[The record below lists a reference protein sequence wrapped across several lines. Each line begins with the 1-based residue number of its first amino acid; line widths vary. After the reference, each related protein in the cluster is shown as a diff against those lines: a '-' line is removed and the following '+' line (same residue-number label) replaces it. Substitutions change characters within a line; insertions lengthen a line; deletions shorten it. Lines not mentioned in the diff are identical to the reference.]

1 VDLGLVEMSGALFS
15 PLWFR
20 VSALRPLLRASVSV
34 QRQLHRGERW
44 YQLADSGAGR
54 RHRLNEAAYRF
65 VGRLDGAQ
73 TTGQV
78 WDALVAE
85 FGDAAL
91 TQDEAI
97 RVLGQL
103 NTAGLLQCELTPD
116 IERLF
121 RQYRQHVRRR
131 RWLELNPL
139 AVRVRLFN
147 PTRLLTA
154 FDPWLRYLFQPLTL
168 VLWLA
173 VVLPALVAA
182 AHYWPE
188 LSAFAT
194 AHMDTP
200 RYLLIAWIVYP
211 LIKAV
216 HELGHALAVRRWGG
230 QVQDVGFTLF
240 VLVPAPYVDASA
252 ASAFKRRSQRAL
264 VSGIGIMVELFIAA
278 IALWVWANVQPGW
291 VRDIAFV
298 VMVIG
303 AVSTILLNGNP
314 LLRFDGY
321 HVLCD
326 VFDLPNLDMRSRAWW
341 SNLLQ
346 RRVFLMD
353 VPPLPLAPGERKW
366 MLWYAP
372 LAWLYRLYIGM
383 LMALW
388 VGVKSVLLG
397 VAVAL
402 GVAVMMIAVPLVA
415 LVRSVTQ
422 TAQGAE
428 RRRSLRIVW
437 TIASVVL
444 ALLVLLPLPYSTVAQ
459 AVVWLPE
466 KAEVRAE
473 TEGFVRELRVRDGD
487 VVKPG
492 QLLAV
497 LEDPAL
503 RAKQAEAHSRM
514 MGLRVQYFNTLQ
526 GDRSNAQNF
535 SQALAHAETE
545 LAHYETRLTQLEI
558 RSRLAGRMAITR
570 QDDLPGQFLKKGQ
583 MLGHVVAPGEVVVR
597 AVVADEDAALVR
609 QRARGAAVWL
619 DERPGRSLPAQ
630 VRRDVP
636 AASFKLPSAGLSD
649 VNGGSVATDPADTEH
664 LRTLLPIFT
673 VDVAL
678 AEQAENRIERI
689 ERIGGRAWV
698 RFDFGAE
705 PLAFQW
711 TRSLGQLLLKHFEKA
726 V

>member
-1 VDLGLVEMSGALFS
+1 MSGALFS

-20 VSALRPLLRASVSV
+20 VSALRPLLRAGVRV

-44 YQLADSGAGR
+44 YQLADAGSGR

-65 VGRLDGAQ
+65 VGRLNGEQ

-131 RWLELNPL
+131 RWLALNPL
-139 AVRVRLFN
+139 AVRVRLFD
-147 PTRLLTA
+147 PTRYLTA
-154 FDPWLRYLFQPLTL
+154 FDPWLPRLFQPLTFM
-168 VLWLA
+168 LWLA

-188 LSAFAT
+188 LSAFAAT
-194 AHMDTP
+194 HLDTP
-200 RYLLIAWIVYP
+200 HYLLIAWIVYP

-252 ASAFKRRSQRAL
+252 ASGFKRRSQRAL

-278 IALWVWANVQPGW
+278 IALWVWVNVQPGW
-291 VRDIAFV
+291 VRDTAFV

-303 AVSTILLNGNP
+303 AVSTVLLNGNP

-341 SNLLQ
+341 SHLLQ
-346 RRVFLMD
+346 RRVFGID
-353 VPPLPLAPGERKW
+353 APAQPLAPGEQKW
-366 MLWYAP
+366 MLGYAP
-372 LAWLYRLYIGM
+372 LALLYRMYIGV
-383 LMALW
+383 LMTLW
-388 VGVKSVLLG
+388 VGAKSVLLG
-397 VAVAL
+397 AAVAL
-402 GVAVMMIAVPLVA
+402 GMIIVMIVAPLAA

-422 TAQGAE
+422 TVRDAA
-428 RRRSLRIVW
+428 RRRSLRILW
-437 TIASVVL
+437 AIASVVF
-444 ALLVLLPLPYSTVAQ
+444 AVLVLLPLPYGTVAQ

-487 VVKPG
+487 VVQPG
-492 QLLAV
+492 QLLA
-497 LEDPAL
+497 LLDDPAL
-503 RAKQAEAHSRM
+503 LAKQAEARSRLAA
-514 MGLRVQYFNTLQ
+514 LRVQYFNTFQ
-526 GDRSNAQNF
+526 GDRSQVQNF
-535 SQALAHAETE
+535 SQALTHAETE
-545 LAHYETRLTQLEI
+545 LTHFDARLAQLEV
-558 RSRLAGRMAITR
+558 RSRLAGRMALTR

-609 QRARGAAVWL
+609 QRARAATVWL
-619 DERPGRSLPAQ
+619 DERPGRSLPAA

-636 AASFKLPSAGLSD
+636 AAGFKLPSAGLAD
-649 VNGGSVATDPADTEH
+649 VNGGSMATDPADSEH
-664 LRTLLPIFT
+664 LRTLLPVFT

-678 AEQAENRIERI
+678 AGQSLDPLERIERI

-711 TRSLGQLLLKHFEKA
+711 ARSLGQLLLKHFEKS